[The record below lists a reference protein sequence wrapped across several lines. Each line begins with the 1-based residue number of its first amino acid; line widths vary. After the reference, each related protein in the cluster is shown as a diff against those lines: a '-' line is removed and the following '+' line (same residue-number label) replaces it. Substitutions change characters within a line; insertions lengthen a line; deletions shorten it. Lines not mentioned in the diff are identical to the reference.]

1 MSEWQSI
8 TRGAPEIVG
17 LDEGGPG
24 KDDVARVEVTL
35 SVVPPYEWTEYF
47 RSPTG
52 VTVPADV
59 RPTLARDGLSF
70 ALPEP
75 RLEGYVAV
83 LDELIAQANER
94 YRTNVLPRLA
104 KQQEAAERRSMAS
117 SAHEATSEEKLDA
130 IRRRAKEL

>member
-1 MSEWQSI
+1 MNEWQSVA
-8 TRGAPEIVG
+8 RGAPDIVG

-24 KDDVARVEVTL
+24 KDDIARVEVSL

-47 RSPTG
+47 RSPVG
-52 VTVPADV
+52 VTVPPDI
-59 RPTLARDGLSF
+59 RPTLARDRLTF
-70 ALPEP
+70 ALPET

-104 KQQEAAERRSMAS
+104 KQQQDAELRSMAT
-117 SAHEATSEEKLDA
+117 SAHEASSEEKLDA
-130 IRRRAKEL
+130 LRRRAKEL